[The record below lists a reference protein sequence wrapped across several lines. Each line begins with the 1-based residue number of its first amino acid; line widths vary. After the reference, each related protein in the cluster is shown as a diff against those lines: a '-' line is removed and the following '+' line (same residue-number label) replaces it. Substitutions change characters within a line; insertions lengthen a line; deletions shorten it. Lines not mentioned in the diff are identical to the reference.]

1 VRLLAPIFAAL
12 SVLLLA
18 IWFYQRERSRAHMAA
33 QLSRRLQSLARETP
47 EEHVHE
53 PESLL
58 HDKRH
63 SDIQYLN
70 DLLTHLRRTSD
81 LERLVRHA
89 GLKLRA
95 GQVVLWMGLF
105 GTGAGMLGFAFYDNV
120 VVAAACFL
128 VGGPGTVLGCLKRR
142 RKTRRHL
149 LATQLPDTLD
159 MIRSSLQA
167 GHSFNHALEMIAE
180 EGPEPLAGEFRQ
192 VLDELRLGHPVKAAM
207 QGLYDRTGLSDLR
220 FFVVAVMLNRELGGS
235 LSDIIEVV
243 SRTIRERFK
252 LKGQVQALTAQG
264 RFSAIVLVLMS
275 PMLMFAISTL
285 NPDYMDPLFHTPIGH
300 TMLAYSALSTVFGYY
315 LMRKIVDVKVIQVD

>member
-1 VRLLAPIFAAL
+1 LLAPIIAAL
-12 SVLLLA
+12 SVLLIA
-18 IWFYQRERSRAHMAA
+18 VWFYQRERARVQMAT
-33 QLSRRLQSLARETP
+33 QLQRRLQSLARETP
-47 EEHVHE
+47 EEHIQE

-70 DLLTHLRRTSD
+70 DLLARVRRTSD

-89 GLKLRA
+89 GLSLRA
-95 GQVVLWMGLF
+95 GQVVLWTALF
-105 GTGAGMLGFAFYDNV
+105 GT
-120 VVAAACFL
+120 VAAMLAFAIYDSL
-128 VGGPGTVLGCLKRR
+128 PVAVGAFVFGGPGVVVGWLKRR
-142 RKTRRHL
+142 RRTRRHL
-149 LATQLPDTLD
+149 LAIQLPDTLD

-167 GHSFNHALEMIAE
+167 GHSFNHALELIAE

-207 QGLYDRTGLSDLR
+207 QGLYERTGLADLR

-235 LSDIIEVV
+235 LADIIEIV

-264 RFSAIVLVLMS
+264 RFSAVVLVLMS
-275 PMLMFAISTL
+275 PMLTFAISTL
-285 NPDYMDPLFHTPIGH
+285 NPDYMDPLFHTPLGH
-300 TMLAYSALSTVFGYY
+300 TLLVYGILSTIFGYY
-315 LMRKIVDVKVIQVD
+315 LMRKIVDIKVIQVE